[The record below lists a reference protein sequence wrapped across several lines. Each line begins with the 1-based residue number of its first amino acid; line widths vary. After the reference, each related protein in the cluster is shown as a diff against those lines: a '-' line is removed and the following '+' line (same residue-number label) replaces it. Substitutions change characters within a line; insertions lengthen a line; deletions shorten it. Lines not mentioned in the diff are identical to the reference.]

1 MTCPDFATAVM
12 YNLPVVTLVMND
24 NQYTSIERGQLRR
37 FGKRIGV
44 ELVNPDFVQFAESF
58 GAVGLRVEDPNDFKP
73 MFEKALAMD
82 KTVLLEVV
90 K

>member
-1 MTCPDFATAVM
+1 
-12 YNLPVVTLVMND
+12 MND

-58 GAVGLRVEDPNDFKP
+58 RAAGLRVEDMNDFRP
-73 MFEKALAMD
+73 TLEKALTLD
-82 KTVLLEVV
+82 KPVVVEVI